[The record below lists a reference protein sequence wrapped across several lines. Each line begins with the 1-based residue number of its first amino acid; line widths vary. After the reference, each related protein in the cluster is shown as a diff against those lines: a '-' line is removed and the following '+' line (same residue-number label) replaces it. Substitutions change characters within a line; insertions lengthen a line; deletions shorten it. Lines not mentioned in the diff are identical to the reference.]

1 MSSGN
6 SIISSSWLNE
16 HLQAPDVKILDASW
30 YLPTE
35 NRFPELEFKKEH
47 IPGATFFDI
56 DEICASNSDLPH
68 MLPSPEKFASQVRR
82 LGIGDGH
89 RVVIYDGSG
98 LFSAARV
105 WWMFRVLDLKM
116 LHC

>member
-35 NRFPELEFKKEH
+35 NRFPELEFKKS
-47 IPGATFFDI
+47 IYRVQLSLTLTRSVTPIA
-56 DEICASNSDLPH
+56 ICPICFQV
-68 MLPSPEKFASQVRR
+68 PEKFASQVRR

-89 RVVIYDGSG
+89 RVIIYDGSG
-98 LFSAARV
+98 LFSAASMV
-105 WWMFRVLDLKM
+105 DV
-116 LHC
+116 

>member
-47 IPGATFFDI
+47 IPGATFLTLTRSVTPI
-56 DEICASNSDLPH
+56 AICPICFQVQ
-68 MLPSPEKFASQVRR
+68 KICFAGETFRDWRWS
-82 LGIGDGH
+82 
-89 RVVIYDGSG
+89 SG
-98 LFSAARV
+98 NHL
-105 WWMFRVLDLKM
+105 
-116 LHC
+116 